1 MAELS
6 VYDSKK
12 ALPLGV
18 DDFKKIVNNSEPP
31 YSYIDK
37 SMLIYEIV
45 KSGIQVNLI
54 PRPRRFGKTLN
65 LSMLHQFL
73 TLDADPALFDGFKI
87 SQYPDFCKIH
97 QAAYPVL
104 HLDLKDIEGDDYDE
118 ACSQMAD
125 LLSDLAGSFSDLA
138 TSPSLNA
145 KDIKDFNTILHLDDM
160 PQETAS
166 DRAKYRSKLK
176 NAPYILTKLM
186 QKHYHKKV
194 VVLIDEYDVPLNH
207 AYTAG
212 YYSKLV
218 SLIRGMFC
226 KLLKGNNNLAFAV
239 LTGCLRISKESIFTG
254 MNNLKVWSGKNNFIG
269 EYFGFTEDEVKAFLD
284 YYQFPEMLGTMRDW
298 YDGFCFEREHVYCP
312 WDVLSFVDQCRLNG
326 PSKPEN
332 YWINTSGNDILKL
345 LLSRADISAQRDY
358 IEVMSGKSI
367 WKTITKELTFSDLDN
382 KGSDTIWS
390 MMIATGYLTVR
401 SEDDGLSELVATN
414 REVRWLL
421 SNSLRDWLAADYSVD
436 TNDIDHFSLALKLGD
451 SSAAETS
458 LHRILS
464 GMFTA
469 HTSSKSIAQRETL
482 YQGILLGL
490 LRQNWMV
497 RAEVQSGDGYV
508 DVYFRISDDQGII
521 IEVKDAG
528 KKKSLE
534 SACNEALDQIR
545 RNNYAASLLEQG
557 CSSVLCYGIAFKKA
571 DCKVMLQHQDR

>member
-6 VYDSKK
+6 VYDSKR

-73 TLDADPALFDGFKI
+73 TLDADPALFDGLKI
-87 SQYPDFCKIH
+87 SQHPDFCKIH
-97 QAAYPVL
+97 QGAYPVL

-145 KDIKDFNTILHLDDM
+145 KDIKDYNTILHLDDM

-298 YDGFCFEREHVYCP
+298 YDGFCFERNHVYCP

-390 MMIATGYLTVR
+390 MMVATGYLTVR

-436 TNDIDHFSLALKLGD
+436 TNDIDGFSLALKLGD

-508 DVYFRISDDQGII
+508 DVYFRISDDQGIV